1 LEDLVATAARPPQPM
16 KDFYAGQ
23 RVLVTGHTGFKGGW
37 LCLWLKHFG
46 ASVAGF
52 SLAPVGT
59 PNLFELAQLADG
71 VQSHIGDIRDA
82 GRLRSVLEQIQPSLV
97 FHLAAQPLVRLSYAD
112 PVGTFA
118 TNVMGTVHLLDAVR
132 HVPSVR
138 GVVVVTSDKCYDN
151 KEWVWGYRENEAMG
165 GADPYSCSKGCAEL
179 VTAAYRKSFA
189 GPESGRS
196 IASGRAGNV
205 FGGGDWSDDRLIPDI
220 AKAVM
225 KGQPVIIRNP
235 SAVRPWQ
242 HVLEPLS
249 GYLLLGQKLLSGDP
263 AWADAWNFGPDAGAD
278 LTVGELAETVLHRW
292 GKGRLAIQPD
302 PLAPHEAHLLR
313 LDSSKAR
320 TLLKWRP
327 VLSLGE
333 AISWTVDWYRAF
345 ERAPKMMRKLTNS
358 QIEQYLERLT
368 W

>member
-1 LEDLVATAARPPQPM
+1 MEVLHRQRM

-37 LCLWLKHFG
+37 LCVWLKQMG
-46 ASVAGF
+46 ASVSGF
-52 SLAPVGT
+52 SLAPART
-59 PNLFELAQLADG
+59 PNLFES
-71 VQSHIGDIRDA
+71 VQVGEGLESHIGDIRDA
-82 GRLRSVLEQIQPSLV
+82 GQLRGVMEQTQPTLV

-132 HVPSVR
+132 QVPSVR

-151 KEWVWGYRENEAMG
+151 KEWLWGYRENEAMG

-179 VTAAYRKSFA
+179 VTAAYRRSFTGA
-189 GPESGRS
+189 QSS
-196 IASGRAGNV
+196 LAIASGRAGNV
-205 FGGGDWSDDRLIPDI
+205 FGGGDWSNDRLIPDI

-225 KGQPVIIRNP
+225 KGHPVIIRNP

-249 GYLLLGQKLLSGDP
+249 GYLLLGQKLFSGEST
-263 AWADAWNFGPDAGAD
+263 WADAWNFGPDPGAD
-278 LTVGELAETVLHRW
+278 LTVGELAETALQRW
-292 GKGRLAIQPD
+292 GKGRMEIQQD
-302 PLAPHEAHLLR
+302 PLAPHESNLLR

-320 TLLKWRP
+320 KVLKWRP

-333 AISWTVDWYRAF
+333 AITWTVDWYRAF
-345 ERAPKMMRKLTNS
+345 ERTPLLMRKVTTS
-358 QIEQYLERLT
+358 QVEQYVERLT

>member
-1 LEDLVATAARPPQPM
+1 MDTQPFQRITDVY
-16 KDFYAGQ
+16 KGQ
-23 RVLVTGHTGFKGGW
+23 RVFITGHTGFKGGW
-37 LCLWLKHFG
+37 LSVWLKQMG
-46 ASVAGF
+46 ANVTGF
-52 SLAPVGT
+52 ALAPTTT
-59 PNLFELAQLADG
+59 PNLFDLAQVGDG
-71 VQSHIGDIRDA
+71 IQSHVGDVRDA
-82 GRLRSVLEQIQPSLV
+82 SQLRDVLEQTQPTLV
-97 FHLAAQPLVRLSYAD
+97 FHMAAQPLVRLSYTD

-118 TNVMGTVHLLDAVR
+118 TNVMGTVHLLDAAR

-151 KEWVWGYRENEAMG
+151 REWVWGYRENEAMG

-179 VTAAYRKSFA
+179 VTAAYRRSFTGPKS
-189 GPESGRS
+189 SLS

-205 FGGGDWSDDRLIPDI
+205 FGGGDWSDDRLVPDI
-220 AKAVM
+220 VKAVM
-225 KGQPVIIRNP
+225 NDRTVVLRNP
-235 SAVRPWQ
+235 GAVRPWQ

-249 GYLLLGQKLLSGDP
+249 GYLLLGQRLLSGEP

-278 LTVGELAETVLHRW
+278 LTVGELTETVLQRW
-292 GKGRLAIQPD
+292 GKGRLEIQPD
-302 PLAPHEAHLLR
+302 PSAPHEANLLR

-320 TLLKWRP
+320 KLLKWRP

-333 AISWTVDWYRAF
+333 AIAWTVDWYRAF
-345 ERAPKMMRKLTNS
+345 EHNKQNVREVTVS

>member
-1 LEDLVATAARPPQPM
+1 MEDLVAMEVRQPQRI

-37 LCLWLKHFG
+37 LCLWLKHLG
-46 ASVAGF
+46 ASVSGF
-52 SLAPVGT
+52 SLAPAGT
-59 PNLFELAQLADG
+59 PNLFELTQLEG
-71 VQSHIGDIRDA
+71 ELQSQIGDIRDP
-82 GRLRSVLEQIQPSLV
+82 GRLRSVMEQAQPSIV
-97 FHLAAQPLVRLSYAD
+97 FHLAAQPLVRLSYSD

-132 HVPSVR
+132 NVPSVR

-179 VTAAYRKSFA
+179 VTAAYRRSFA
-189 GPESGRS
+189 GPQAGQS
-196 IASGRAGNV
+196 IASARAGNV

-235 SAVRPWQ
+235 TAVRPWQ
-242 HVLEPLS
+242 HVLEPLG
-249 GYLLLGQKLLSGDP
+249 GYLLLGQKLLSGDSM
-263 AWADAWNFGPDAGAD
+263 WADAWNFGPDPGAD
-278 LTVGELAETVLHRW
+278 LTVGELAETVLQRW
-292 GKGRLAIQPD
+292 GKGSLAVQPE

-320 TLLKWRP
+320 KLLKWRP
-327 VLSLGE
+327 ALSLGE

-345 ERAPKMMRKLTNS
+345 ERAPKMMRKVTNS
-358 QIEQYLERLT
+358 QIEQYIERLT

>member
-1 LEDLVATAARPPQPM
+1 VEGLVAMSQARRT

-37 LCLWLKHFG
+37 LSLWLKQMG
-46 ASVAGF
+46 AAVSGY
-52 SLAPVGT
+52 SLAPIGT
-59 PNLFELAQLADG
+59 PNLFDLAHVG
-71 VQSHIGDIRDA
+71 EGIQSHIGDIRDVA
-82 GRLRSVLEQIQPSLV
+82 QLLAVVEQVQPTLV

-118 TNVMGTVHLLDAVR
+118 TNVMGTVHILEAVR
-132 HVPSVR
+132 HVRSVR

-179 VTAAYRKSFA
+179 VTAAYRRSFT
-189 GPESGRS
+189 GPASLLS

-220 AKAVM
+220 AKAVIN
-225 KGQPVIIRNP
+225 GLPVIIRNP
-235 SAVRPWQ
+235 AAVRPWQ

-249 GYLLLGQKLLSGDP
+249 GYLLLGQRLVTGEP
-263 AWADAWNFGPDAGAD
+263 VWADGWNFGPDPTAD
-278 LTVGELAETVLHRW
+278 LTVGELAETVLQRW
-292 GKGRLAIQPD
+292 GKGSLEIQHD
-302 PLAPHEAHLLR
+302 PHAPHEANLLR

-320 TLLKWRP
+320 KLLKWRP

-333 AISWTVDWYRAF
+333 AIAWTVDWYRAF
-345 ERAPKMMRKLTNS
+345 ESSPQLMGKITES
-358 QIEQYLERLT
+358 QIEQYLERLG